1 MTSARLQSAVTRN
14 RCCVSSLGI
23 YKRCVLTSAMY
34 VFPFTVK
41 YGTHSNESW
50 STNAANTKDSRFHH
64 FQNVMCITDAPHY
77 VHTDIFSDVLLA

>member
-1 MTSARLQSAVTRN
+1 
-14 RCCVSSLGI
+14 
-23 YKRCVLTSAMY
+23 